1 MCFGSWPMGTRHMAK
16 SFESR
21 NKDLSTRLQ
30 KARKFW
36 VSHKRC
42 MVFGY
47 KNVHGSPIRSWLPKS
62 RTWGVQCHS
71 NQESRACMSLIK
83 TPMYRFYFAKIKQYI
98 YKSHCFK
105 IHFHTYTKGPKTNT
119 KIVYNMCTN
128 FWKCKNMALLFFII
142 SNHGF

>member
-1 MCFGSWPMGTRHMAK
+1 MAK

-83 TPMYRFYFAKIKQYI
+83 TPMYRFYFAKSSNIFTNLIASTYIFIRTQRVQKQIQKLYI
-98 YKSHCFK
+98 TCVQIFGNVK
-105 IHFHTYTKGPKTNT
+105 IWPYYF
-119 KIVYNMCTN
+119 
-128 FWKCKNMALLFFII
+128 L
-142 SNHGF
+142 